1 MTRRQPFAAYLI
13 NNNDFWDH
21 SNDCIEIMNYLV
33 TGLICSGKSTF
44 LKIAEEYNF
53 HVIRSDDIVCE
64 LYNDSSINE
73 QIKKYLDIKLF
84 NAKPKETVKEFS
96 LQIEKK

>member
-1 MTRRQPFAAYLI
+1 
-13 NNNDFWDH
+13 
-21 SNDCIEIMNYLV
+21 MNYLV

-73 QIKKYLDIKLF
+73 QIKKYLDMKLLML
-84 NAKPKETVKEFS
+84 NLKKLLRNFS
-96 LQIEKK
+96 SNRKIER